1 MSENIFE
8 EIPEFNYLES
18 EEKPNLEEFI
28 KVVKGRRSVRVFTDE
43 NIPSEVLQSCFDMA
57 LLAPNSS
64 NLQAWEFYW
73 VRNPY
78 KKEKLVEACLSQPA
92 ARTAKELIVAVA
104 RTNTWKERSKEMLA
118 LIRKEP
124 NVPKAVLNYYEKIV
138 PLAYNQGPLGIF
150 GLIKR
155 ILVFLIGFFRPIPR
169 EPVSLEHL
177 KIWAVKTVALACEN
191 FMLALRAHGFDSCPM
206 EGMDSSRVAKI
217 LDLPSD
223 AVVVM
228 VIGAGRRS
236 SKGIYGPRIR
246 FPKEKFIFEI

>member
-1 MSENIFE
+1 MSNNIFDKA
-8 EIPEFNYLES
+8 PEFNYQES
-18 EEKPNLEEFI
+18 NDEPNLPEFI
-28 KVVKGRRSVRVFTDE
+28 KVVKGRRSVRVFNDE
-43 NIPSEVLQSCFDMA
+43 NIPENVIRSCLDLA

-73 VRNPY
+73 VRNPF

-92 ARTAKELIVAVA
+92 AKTAKELIVAVA
-104 RTNTWKERSKEMLA
+104 RTNTWKERSKEMLT
-118 LIRKEP
+118 LLKKEP
-124 NVPKAVLNYYEKIV
+124 NVPRAVLNYYEKIV

-155 ILVFLIGFFRPIPR
+155 ILVFFIGLFKPTPR
-169 EPVSLEHL
+169 EPVCQKHME
-177 KIWAVKTVALACEN
+177 IWAVKTVALACEN
-191 FMLALRAHGFDSCPM
+191 LMLALTAHGFDSCPM
-206 EGMDSSRVAKI
+206 EGMDSTRVGKI

-236 SKGIYGPRIR
+236 PKGIYGPRIR
-246 FPKEKFIFEI
+246 FPKEKFIFEV

>member
-1 MSENIFE
+1 MSENIFD
-8 EIPEFNYLES
+8 EILEFNYQES
-18 EEKPNLEEFI
+18 NEEPNLEEFV
-28 KVVKGRRSVRVFTDE
+28 KVVMGRRSVRVFTDE
-43 NIPSEVLQSCFDMA
+43 NIPENVIRSCLDLA

-92 ARTAKELIVAVA
+92 ARTARELIVAVA
-104 RTNTWKERSKEMLA
+104 RTNTWKESCKEMLS
-118 LIRKEP
+118 LLEKKQ
-124 NVPKAVLNYYEKIV
+124 NVPKAVFNYYQKLA
-138 PLAYNQGPLGIF
+138 PLAYNQGPLGIL

-155 ILVFLIGFFRPIPR
+155 ILVFFIGFFRPIPR
-169 EPVSLEHL
+169 EPVSQEHM
-177 KIWAVKTVALACEN
+177 KIWAVKTVSLACEN
-191 FMLALRAHGFDSCPM
+191 LMLALRAHGFDSCPM
-206 EGMDSSRVAKI
+206 EGMDSSRVRKI
-217 LDLPSD
+217 LNLPSD

-246 FPKEKFIFEI
+246 FPKEKFIFEV